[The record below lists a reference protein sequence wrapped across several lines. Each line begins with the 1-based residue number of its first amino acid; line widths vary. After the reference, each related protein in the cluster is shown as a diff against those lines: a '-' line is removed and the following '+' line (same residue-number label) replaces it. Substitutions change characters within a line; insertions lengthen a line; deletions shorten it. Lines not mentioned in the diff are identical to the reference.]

1 MADDPYVAARVRAMR
16 GRLLDA
22 RRFADLLA
30 CGDAPCVARL
40 LQGTPYGAPIERAGG
55 GADAGAIEEG
65 LRRELRANVAAL
77 RGACRGR
84 WRELMDALLGRW
96 EVENLKTLLR
106 GRRAGSSVEEI
117 LAGLAPIG
125 WSDEPALAELARR
138 PSIHAMVETL
148 ILWRH
153 PAARPLKAAVAGR
166 LLMPF
171 NGRLLV
177 PFNAHGGAVDE
188 DRLDLIAVES
198 ALDHWSH
205 DAARAMLDPRDESDR
220 AVLSYLGW
228 VIDERNLL
236 AAIRLRQEGRGGTIA
251 DEAFVPGGAE
261 VDRDLFRRLLRAD
274 DWERVADLVSHTRY
288 GPVSI
293 ARGAPHPPLALL
305 EPQIRRN
312 VIHRV
317 EASCRPDPL
326 GFGLVIGYVE
336 RKVDEVRTLRMIAH
350 GVAYGLDASAIRQVL
365 TLPATV

>member
-1 MADDPYVAARVRAMR
+1 MR

-40 LQGTPYGAPIERAGG
+40 LQGMPYGAAIERAGG
-55 GADAGAIEEG
+55 GDDAGAIEEG
-65 LRRELRANVAAL
+65 LRRELRANLAAL

-106 GRRAGSSVEEI
+106 GRRTGSSVEEI

-138 PSIHAMVETL
+138 PSIQAMIETL

-220 AVLSYLGW
+220 SLLAYLGW

-236 AAIRLRQEGRGGTIA
+236 AAIRWRQEGRGGTA
-251 DEAFVPGGAE
+251 GDEAFVPGGAE

-350 GVAYGLDASAIRQVL
+350 GVAYGLDAAAIRPVL
-365 TLPATV
+365 TLPATA

>member
-55 GADAGAIEEG
+55 GAEAGAIEEG

-84 WRELMDALLGRW
+84 WRELMDVLLGRW

-106 GRRAGSSVEEI
+106 GRRAGSPVEEI

-138 PSIHAMVETL
+138 PSIQAMVETL
-148 ILWRH
+148 ILWRY
-153 PAARPLKAAVAGR
+153 PAARPLKAAVA
-166 LLMPF
+166 
-171 NGRLLV
+171 
-177 PFNAHGGAVDE
+177 AHGGAVDE

-198 ALDHWSH
+198 ALDRWH
-205 DAARAMLDPRDESDR
+205 DESARAMLDPRDESDR
-220 AVLSYLGW
+220 SVLSYLGW

-236 AAIRLRQEGRGGTIA
+236 AALRWRQRGHGGTA
-251 DEAFVPGGAE
+251 GDEVFVPGGAE

-350 GVAYGLDASAIRQVL
+350 GVAYGLDASAIRPVL

>member
-1 MADDPYVAARVRAMR
+1 MR
-16 GRLLDA
+16 GRLLDE

-40 LQGTPYGAPIERAGG
+40 LQGTPYGAAIERAGG
-55 GADAGAIEEG
+55 GDDAGAIEEG
-65 LRRELRANVAAL
+65 LRRELRANLAAL

-153 PAARPLKAAVAGR
+153 PAARPLKTAVA
-166 LLMPF
+166 
-171 NGRLLV
+171 GRLLV

-220 AVLSYLGW
+220 SVLSYLGW

-236 AAIRLRQEGRGGTIA
+236 AAIRLRREGRGGTIA

-261 VDRDLFRRLLRAD
+261 VDRDLFRRLLRVD

-350 GVAYGLDASAIRQVL
+350 GVAYGLDASAIRPVL
-365 TLPATV
+365 TLPATA

>member
-1 MADDPYVAARVRAMR
+1 VADDPYIAARVRAMR

-22 RRFADLLA
+22 RWVADLLA
-30 CGDAPCVARL
+30 CGDTPCVARL
-40 LQGTPYGAPIERAGG
+40 LQGTPYGAAIARAGG
-55 GADAGAIEEG
+55 GADASAIEEG
-65 LRRELRANVAAL
+65 LRCELRANVDAL

-84 WRELMDALLGRW
+84 WRELLDALLERW
-96 EVENLKTLLR
+96 EVENLKTVLR
-106 GRRAGSSVEEI
+106 GRRAGSPVEEI

-138 PSIHAMVETL
+138 PSIHAVVETL

-220 AVLSYLGW
+220 WVLSYLGW

-236 AAIRLRQEGRGGTIA
+236 AAIRLRQEGRGGPIA
-251 DEAFVPGGAE
+251 EEAFVPGGAE

-274 DWERVADLVSHTRY
+274 DWERVADLVSRTRY

-293 ARGAPHPPLALL
+293 ASGAPHPPLALL

-336 RKVDEVRTLRMIAH
+336 RKVDEVRTLRMIVH
-350 GVAYGLDASAIRQVL
+350 GVAYGLAASAIRPVL
-365 TLPATV
+365 TLPATA

>member
-30 CGDAPCVARL
+30 CGDTPCVARL
-40 LQGTPYGAPIERAGG
+40 LQGTPYGVPIERAGG
-55 GADAGAIEEG
+55 GEDAGAIEEG

-84 WRELMDALLGRW
+84 WRELMDALLERW

-106 GRRAGSSVEEI
+106 GRRAGSPVEEI
-117 LAGLAPIG
+117 LAGLAPIA

-138 PSIHAMVETL
+138 PSIQAMVETL

-153 PAARPLKAAVAGR
+153 PAARPLKAAVA
-166 LLMPF
+166 
-171 NGRLLV
+171 
-177 PFNAHGGAVDE
+177 AHGGAVDE
-188 DRLDLIAVES
+188 DRLDLIAVEA
-198 ALDHWSH
+198 ALDRWH
-205 DAARAMLDPRDESDR
+205 DESVRATLDLRDESDR
-220 AVLSYLGW
+220 SVLSYLGW

-236 AAIRLRQEGRGGTIA
+236 AAIRLRREGRGGA
-251 DEAFVPGGAE
+251 AGDEAFVPGGAE

-274 DWERVADLVSHTRY
+274 GWERVADLVSHTRY

-350 GVAYGLDASAIRQVL
+350 GVAYGLDASAIRPVL
-365 TLPATV
+365 TLPATA